1 MEGKEEN
8 KTNGLCKA
16 HSGFDARLNT
26 VEDDNEKQ
34 WTVLDKLRNR
44 PPVWATVVIALL
56 TGILG
61 ASATYASLAVKIAQA
76 GIP

>member
-1 MEGKEEN
+1 MENEE
-8 KTNGLCKA
+8 KPNGLCRA
-16 HSGFDARLNT
+16 HSGFEARLST
-26 VEDDNEKQ
+26 VEDDTEKQ

-56 TGILG
+56 TGFLG

-76 GIP
+76 GN